1 MHLRT
6 GGIVMGQK
14 ITLKIAGRDYSLTAQ
29 SEEQEATLRRA
40 ADAINSRLDAYTLSH
55 PGKTALELMSLVAL
69 NETLFRMSVQKEID
83 ELKSSESQL
92 AQDLTRYLKDTEH

>member
-1 MHLRT
+1 MA
-6 GGIVMGQK
+6 QK

-29 SEEQEATLRRA
+29 SEEQEAILRRA

-69 NETLFRMSVQKEID
+69 NETLFRMNVQKEI
-83 ELKSSESQL
+83 EKYKSSEEQL
-92 AQDLTRYLKDTEH
+92 GQDLERYLEDTEQAAGIDG

>member
-1 MHLRT
+1 
-6 GGIVMGQK
+6 MGQK

-40 ADAINSRLDAYTLSH
+40 ADAINSRLDAYTRSH

-69 NETLFRMSVQKEID
+69 NETLFRMNVQQEI
-83 ELKSSESQL
+83 EQYKSSEEQL
-92 AQDLTRYLKDTEH
+92 GQDLERYLKEAE

>member
-1 MHLRT
+1 
-6 GGIVMGQK
+6 MGQK

-40 ADAINSRLDAYTLSH
+40 ADAINNRLDAYTLSH

-69 NETLFRMSVQKEID
+69 NETLFRMNVQKEI
-83 ELKSSESQL
+83 EQYKSAEEQL
-92 AQDLTRYLKDTEH
+92 GQDLDRYLKDTQ

>member
-1 MHLRT
+1 
-6 GGIVMGQK
+6 MGQK

-40 ADAINSRLDAYTLSH
+40 ADTINNRLDAYTLSH

-69 NETLFRMSVQKEID
+69 NETLFRMNVQKEI
-83 ELKSSESQL
+83 EQYKSSEEQL
-92 AQDLTRYLKDTEH
+92 GQDLDRYLKDTQ

>member
-1 MHLRT
+1 
-6 GGIVMGQK
+6 MGQK

-40 ADAINSRLDAYTLSH
+40 ADAINNRLAAYTLSH

-69 NETLFRMSVQKEID
+69 NETLFRMNVQKEI
-83 ELKSSESQL
+83 EQYKSSEEQL
-92 AQDLTRYLKDTEH
+92 GQDLDRYLKDTQ

>member
-1 MHLRT
+1 
-6 GGIVMGQK
+6 MGQK

-69 NETLFRMSVQKEID
+69 NETLFRMSVQKEIE
-83 ELKSSESQL
+83 ELKSGEKQL
-92 AQDLTRYLKDTEH
+92 AQDISRYLSDIEQ

>member
-1 MHLRT
+1 MHLRI
-6 GGIVMGQK
+6 GGIIMGQK

-40 ADAINSRLDAYTLSH
+40 ADAINNRLDAYTLSH

-69 NETLFRMSVQKEID
+69 NETLFRMNVQKEI
-83 ELKSSESQL
+83 EQYKSSEEQL
-92 AQDLTRYLKDTEH
+92 GQDLDRYLKDTQ

>member
-1 MHLRT
+1 
-6 GGIVMGQK
+6 MGQK

-40 ADAINSRLDAYTLSH
+40 ADAINNRLDAYTLSH

-69 NETLFRMSVQKEID
+69 NETLFRMNVQKEI
-83 ELKSSESQL
+83 EQYKSSEEQL
-92 AQDLTRYLKDTEH
+92 GQDLNRYLKDTQ

>member
-1 MHLRT
+1 
-6 GGIVMGQK
+6 MGQK

-40 ADAINSRLDAYTLSH
+40 ADAINNRLDAYTLSH

-69 NETLFRMSVQKEID
+69 NETLFRMNVQKEI
-83 ELKSSESQL
+83 EQYKSSEEQL
-92 AQDLTRYLKDTEH
+92 GQDLDRYLKDTQ

>member
-1 MHLRT
+1 
-6 GGIVMGQK
+6 MGQK

-40 ADAINSRLDAYTLSH
+40 ADAINNRLDAYTLSH

-69 NETLFRMSVQKEID
+69 NETLFRRNVQKEI
-83 ELKSSESQL
+83 EQYKSSEEQL
-92 AQDLTRYLKDTEH
+92 GQDLDRYLKDTQ

>member
-1 MHLRT
+1 
-6 GGIVMGQK
+6 MGQK

-40 ADAINSRLDAYTLSH
+40 ADAINNRLDSDTLSH

-69 NETLFRMSVQKEID
+69 NETLFRMNVQKEI
-83 ELKSSESQL
+83 EQYKSSEEQL
-92 AQDLTRYLKDTEH
+92 GQDLDRYLKDTQ

>member
-1 MHLRT
+1 MHLRI

-14 ITLKIAGRDYSLTAQ
+14 ITLKIAGRDYNLTAQ

-69 NETLFRMSVQKEID
+69 NETLFRMNVQKEI
-83 ELKSSESQL
+83 EQYKASEDL
-92 AQDLTRYLKDTEH
+92 LGQDLERYLKDNK

>member
-1 MHLRT
+1 
-6 GGIVMGQK
+6 MGQK

-29 SEEQEATLRRA
+29 SQEQEATLRRA

-69 NETLFRMSVQKEID
+69 NETLFRMNVQKEI
-83 ELKSSESQL
+83 EQYKASEEQL
-92 AQDLTRYLKDTEH
+92 GQDLDRYLKDTQ